1 MATDNVPAEAQEHF
15 PAESDSDINESAEG
29 FNDTLPDAMD
39 ASEINPIMMG
49 FNKLTIVR
57 QVALL
62 IGFAG
67 LLALGIGVVIWS
79 QETQYRPLISNLEE
93 FNAKEILAI
102 LDQTGID
109 YRINPTS
116 GIVTV
121 PETDIHEARLALAPV
136 LAEVDD
142 TVGLELLDQEQGLG
156 TSQFI
161 ESARYRRG
169 LEGELA
175 RTISSLQSVRNARVH
190 LAIPKQSVF
199 VRDDREPRASVFLE
213 IYGGK
218 GLKQA
223 QAEAIINLVAGSI
236 PELSVENVTLV
247 DQKGNLLSKDD
258 KTTEDILA
266 AKQYEF
272 TRKLEDNLN
281 QRVQRILEPVLGSEN
296 FQAEVSADLDFTA
309 VEQTQELYNPDLIA
323 LRSEQTLDEES
334 LNKVDGGVPGAL
346 SNQPP
351 GAAEVPEVAKGEGGA
366 KGQPIERRSEAT
378 RNYEVD
384 RTLSHTQ
391 HQVGKVRRI
400 TVSVA
405 VNDRARLNPQTGVTE
420 AVTWTAEELSRL
432 EILVKDS
439 VGFNAARGDSVSVVN
454 SAFLGGPQELGEPDF
469 WRQPWFWEIVKQVL
483 AGLFL
488 LIVIFGVIRP
498 IVRNLIDRGKIDENA
513 EIDGELD
520 ELGNGDDL
528 FGDDKVTLAGA
539 DEFLLPGASEG
550 FERQLDALKGLIAE
564 DPARVAQA
572 FKKWVNNAEG

>member
-1 MATDNVPAEAQEHF
+1 MATENVPAEADSNL
-15 PAESDSDINESAEG
+15 PAEQEPVDSSSEVREN
-29 FNDTLPDAMD
+29 LPEAMD
-39 ASEINPIMMG
+39 ASEINPVMMG

-67 LLALGIGVVIWS
+67 ILALGIGVVFWS
-79 QETQYRPLISNLEE
+79 QETLYRPLISNIQD
-93 FNAKEILAI
+93 FNAQEILST
-102 LDQTGID
+102 LDQEGVD
-109 YRINPTS
+109 YRINPVT
-116 GIVTV
+116 GIVMV
-121 PETDIHEARLALAPV
+121 AEAELHEARLALAPI
-136 LAEVDD
+136 LAENDD
-142 TVGLELLDQEQGLG
+142 GVGLELLDKEQGIG

-161 ESARYRRG
+161 ENARYRRG

-175 RTISSLQSVRNARVH
+175 RTIASLQSVRNARVH
-190 LAIPKQSVF
+190 LAVPKQSVF

-218 GLKQA
+218 GLKQE
-223 QAEAIINLVAGSI
+223 QAEAIINLVASSI
-236 PELSVENVTLV
+236 PEMPIDNVTLV

-258 KTTEDILA
+258 QSQEDLLA
-266 AKQYEF
+266 TKQFEY
-272 TRKLEDNLN
+272 TRKVENDLAS
-281 QRVQRILEPVLGSEN
+281 RVQRILEPVLGADN
-296 FQAEVSADLDFTA
+296 FQAEVSADVDFTV
-309 VEQTQELYNPDLIA
+309 VEQTEELYNPDLIA
-323 LRSEQTLDEES
+323 LRSEQVLNEES
-334 LNKVDGGVPGAL
+334 MSKVDGGIPGAL

-351 GAAEVPEVAKGEGGA
+351 GEATVPEEAAGGEGGA
-366 KGQPIERRSEAT
+366 EQPFERRNEAT

-391 HQVGKVRRI
+391 HQVGRLNRV

-405 VNDRARLNPQTGVTE
+405 VNDRERVNPETGTFENVP
-420 AVTWTAEELSRL
+420 WSAEELKRL

-454 SAFLGGPQELGEPDF
+454 SVFLGGPQEIGEPDF

-488 LIVIFGVIRP
+488 LIIIFGVIRP
-498 IVRNLIDRGKIDENA
+498 IVRNLIERGKQDEVA
-513 EIDGELD
+513 EIEGELD
-520 ELGNGDDL
+520 DLGEGDDL
-528 FGDDKVTLAGA
+528 FGDDRVTLAGA
-539 DEFLLPGASEG
+539 DEFLLPGASDG

-572 FKKWVNNAEG
+572 FKKWVNDGEG